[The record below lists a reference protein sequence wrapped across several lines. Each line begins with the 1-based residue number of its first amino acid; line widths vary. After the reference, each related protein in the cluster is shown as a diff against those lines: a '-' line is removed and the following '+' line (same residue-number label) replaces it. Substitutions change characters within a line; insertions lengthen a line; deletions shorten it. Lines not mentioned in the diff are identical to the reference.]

1 MRAEILKLIA
11 LLFGRNDV
19 FMKSFRFLLTF
30 RTEKANLQL
39 DSLDVVIPVLS
50 YLTFLKC
57 KVLNNLAVIWFF
69 KSVKKYEWHLKSGFK
84 AFVGLSKGKVL
95 QVKKI
100 TFFPLMK
107 CIHPLDRVK
116 VKFRM

>member
-1 MRAEILKLIA
+1 MQSVKQFSSH
-11 LLFGRNDV
+11 LL
-19 FMKSFRFLLTF
+19 
-30 RTEKANLQL
+30 
-39 DSLDVVIPVLS
+39 
-50 YLTFLKC
+50 
-57 KVLNNLAVIWFF
+57 F
-69 KSVKKYEWHLKSGFK
+69 KSVKKYEWHPCKKNLKSGFR

-107 CIHPLDRVK
+107 CIHPHDRVK

>member
-1 MRAEILKLIA
+1 M
-11 LLFGRNDV
+11 
-19 FMKSFRFLLTF
+19 SW
-30 RTEKANLQL
+30 TEKANLQL
-39 DSLDVVIPVLS
+39 ESLDLVVPALS
-50 YLTFLKC
+50 YLTLLKC
-57 KVLNNLAVIWFF
+57 KVLNNLTVIWYF
-69 KSVKKYEWHLKSGFK
+69 KSVKKYEWHPCKKNLMSGFR

-107 CIHPLDRVK
+107 CIQPHDRVK

>member
-1 MRAEILKLIA
+1 M
-11 LLFGRNDV
+11 
-19 FMKSFRFLLTF
+19 
-30 RTEKANLQL
+30 
-39 DSLDVVIPVLS
+39 
-50 YLTFLKC
+50 
-57 KVLNNLAVIWFF
+57 LNNLAGFLKVLKNASGIPVE
-69 KSVKKYEWHLKSGFK
+69 KNLKSGFR

-107 CIHPLDRVK
+107 CIHPHDRVK